1 MKYNVMAWLL
11 AFQGE
16 VEAINEEEVEQKI
29 KTMCG
34 YPPAGPIIIQYIDEQ
49 VEEPMLTEN
58 PEPEVENTL

>member
-16 VEAINEEEVEQKI
+16 IDAANEEEVEQKI

-34 YPPAGPIIIQYIDEQ
+34 YPPAGPIIIQYVDEQ
-49 VEEPMLTEN
+49 VEGPTPTEN
-58 PEPEVENTL
+58 PEPKVENTL

>member
-1 MKYNVMAWLL
+1 MKYNIMAWLL